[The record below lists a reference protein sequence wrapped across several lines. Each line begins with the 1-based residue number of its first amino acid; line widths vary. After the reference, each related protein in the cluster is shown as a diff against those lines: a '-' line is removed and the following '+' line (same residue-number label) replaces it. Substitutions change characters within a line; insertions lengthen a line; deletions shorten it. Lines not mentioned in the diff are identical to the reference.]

1 MFVSR
6 DFEILL
12 KWKSAWIFYYIQNLS
27 YLYDWVKLAI
37 SILIETFT
45 IFNHKYFANLIWTIS
60 DIECKCILYTQ
71 LDEREVFFSTN
82 LFRFSPLKRRKI
94 SNHFANKMAL
104 LVVAFVFRKKN
115 IRKSNIYMKKFNE
128 KWPLEYCGELENCV
142 FFSVFV
148 LLKKS
153 HTKSIT
159 MREKKNRPSVC

>member
-1 MFVSR
+1 MPIFSFILTFAYKFNERKKNSKHKCVLDPRMFVSR

-60 DIECKCILYTQ
+60 YIECKCILYTQ

-82 LFRFSPLKRRKI
+82 LFRFSPQKRRKI

-104 LVVAFVFRKKN
+104 LVVAFVFQKKTFRN
-115 IRKSNIYMKKFNE
+115 PIFIWKNS
-128 KWPLEYCGELENCV
+128 
-142 FFSVFV
+142 
-148 LLKKS
+148 
-153 HTKSIT
+153 TKSGHLNT
-159 MREKKNRPSVC
+159 AVS